1 MQPAPANS
9 PTKCLPPVCRCD
21 PAEGGD
27 AIRLTT
33 VGRPR
38 RLRVRLTQCEHS
50 CSYCGFD
57 AAASLTQSGQKN
69 AMSASR
75 PVDDC
80 GRLHVRKRVCQAVS
94 MKRLLSRGRIELV
107 GPGVDDG
114 FAVNVVDVG
123 EDPRLEFFLG
133 SDADVAEHRACHL
146 EEESF
151 DQV

>member
-1 MQPAPANS
+1 MMSRSN
-9 PTKCLPPVCRCD
+9 
-21 PAEGGD
+21 
-27 AIRLTT
+27 
-33 VGRPR
+33 
-38 RLRVRLTQCEHS
+38 
-50 CSYCGFD
+50 
-57 AAASLTQSGQKN
+57 
-69 AMSASR
+69 SASAPKNVKINFPPDVVVSICLKALKADLAVIQLYDAGDEVFEGAAQ
-75 PVDDC
+75 PVKLPDNKGIPCTD
-80 GRLHVRKRVCQAVS
+80 VRKRVCQAVS